1 MVASLANVDDDL
13 AERVA
18 EGLGMAVPEPL
29 PRALK
34 RLPKPEIQRSPA
46 LSLFARP
53 GDGSIRTR
61 RAASLVAD
69 GVDGDA
75 AQALHA
81 GLLDQGAVP
90 RYIGARLGTVTA
102 ADGTEIEVDAT
113 FENMPSV
120 LFDAAAVP
128 GGKQAVIL
136 LGGFGHALEF
146 LKDQYRHAKPIAA
159 LGEAADLLE
168 GAGISPVLPSGEL
181 DPCLI
186 VRKESSADEVLP
198 DFVTAIV
205 QHRHHARETAPPLVS
220 AAAPTGRNA
229 DPVGCPRPP
238 EDHGKSS

>member
-1 MVASLANVDDDL
+1 MGASLANVDDDL

-46 LSLFARP
+46 LSLLARP

-61 RAASLVAD
+61 RVAI
-69 GVDGDA
+69 
-75 AQALHA
+75 L
-81 GLLDQGAVP
+81 
-90 RYIGARLGTVTA
+90 
-102 ADGTEIEVDAT
+102 
-113 FENMPSV
+113 
-120 LFDAAAVP
+120 VP

-136 LGGFGHALEF
+136 LGGFGHALEV

-181 DPCLI
+181 DPGLI

-198 DFVTAIV
+198 DFVTAIG